1 MHSSEYCQ
9 QLPKLSWRFWD
20 ISNASF
26 TVRLT
31 DFRFDCTVLNHV
43 TSWRSFQTFQR
54 KCKHNLLSINTVV
67 HSHYMKVPEDKETPG
82 LHGWG
87 TNWLAGPLP
96 DFCIVNKL
104 VPLDNK
110 QSPQTPLIDSTDFPC
125 IRLVTAQHSEPYMKN
140 GKMHVLYN
148 FNFIAVEMRDL
159 KIWLSKLCMAM
170 QIKVLCRTISGL
182 L

>member
-1 MHSSEYCQ
+1 MLFSVRFPISSLSSLKCTTKMHSSEYCQ

-54 KCKHNLLSINTVV
+54 KCKHNLLSINTIV
-67 HSHYMKVPEDKETPG
+67 HSHYMPVPEDKETPG

-87 TNWLAGPLP
+87 TNWLTGPLP

-125 IRLVTAQHSEPYMKN
+125 IRLGNCPTFRAIHEE
-140 GKMHVLYN
+140 L
-148 FNFIAVEMRDL
+148 
-159 KIWLSKLCMAM
+159 
-170 QIKVLCRTISGL
+170 
-182 L
+182 